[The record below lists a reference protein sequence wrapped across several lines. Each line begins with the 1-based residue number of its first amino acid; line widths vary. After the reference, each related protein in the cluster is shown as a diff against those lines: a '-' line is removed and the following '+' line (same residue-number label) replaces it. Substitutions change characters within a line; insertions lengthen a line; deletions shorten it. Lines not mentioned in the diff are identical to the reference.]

1 MFRNKISPNQ
11 DKEYK
16 IRVSWF
22 DKISSKYSYGD
33 WRSKL
38 HEKFLTKWVNKQNK
52 IYPDQDYRIEYYKIK

>member
-22 DKISSKYSYGD
+22 DKITSKYSYGD

-38 HEKFLTKWVNKQNK
+38 QEKFLKNGLINK
-52 IYPDQDYRIEYYKIK
+52 IKYTLIKIIELSIIK